1 VTAATPRPAPLQI
14 AAPGTPLLAAGH
26 DPIGI
31 VGIDLAVTQ
40 VEARLTAKGVGD
52 HLPPRQRLAMTQPQG
67 MCESNALGLQRPLGG
82 GSGEWPNQ
90 AAPRR

>member
-1 VTAATPRPAPLQI
+1 MTAATPRPAPLQI

-31 VGIDLAVTQ
+31 VGVDLVVTQ

-52 HLPPRQRLAMTQPQG
+52 HLRLAKGLAMTQPQG

-82 GSGEWPNQ
+82 GSGEWPN
-90 AAPRR
+90 